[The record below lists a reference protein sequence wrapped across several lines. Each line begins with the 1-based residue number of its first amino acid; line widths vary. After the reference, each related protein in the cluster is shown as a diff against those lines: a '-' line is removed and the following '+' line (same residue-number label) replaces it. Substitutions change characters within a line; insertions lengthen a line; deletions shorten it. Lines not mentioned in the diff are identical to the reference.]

1 MKVAEYM
8 TAAKEAQVAAPDT
21 KLASIAKQLTENNV
35 SCVVVV
41 ENIKPVGK
49 KQLVVPSYLLNNEMI
64 INITK

>member
-8 TAAKEAQVAAPDT
+8 TTAKEAQVAAPDT